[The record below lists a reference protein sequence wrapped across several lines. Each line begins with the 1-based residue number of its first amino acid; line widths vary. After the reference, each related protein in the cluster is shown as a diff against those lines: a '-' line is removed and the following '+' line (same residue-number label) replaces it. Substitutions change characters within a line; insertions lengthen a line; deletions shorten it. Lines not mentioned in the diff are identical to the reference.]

1 MPTIASPRTS
11 KARAVAAPMKP
22 ATPVTRTA
30 MAAGIEWTQAARQAL
45 SFAGHQRR
53 VDAGASNVGKSARNR
68 AEPNFGGHAAVNAVS
83 MQDFAPA
90 KRVIARA
97 ASVRP
102 LTLAICGAAFALAAN
117 TAVVAQLLA
126 RMAVA

>member
-1 MPTIASPRTS
+1 MPTIASPRS
-11 KARAVAAPMKP
+11 SRARAVAAPMKP

-30 MAAGIEWTQAARQAL
+30 MAAVIEGTRAARQAL
-45 SFAGHQRR
+45 SFAGHESRD
-53 VDAGASNVGKSARNR
+53 DAGVSNVGKSARNR

-90 KRVIARA
+90 KRGIARA

-102 LTLAICGAAFALAAN
+102 LPLAICGAAFALAAI
-117 TAVVAQLLA
+117 TAAAALPSASAPV
-126 RMAVA
+126 